1 MCGYLSYAHRAKRFL
16 ATRGPGNVLLKA
28 RRERNGFWHKLVP
41 MEQREKEEEKPQR
54 CRRRMRNESPVGVSD
69 VRRPLPIPLTTA
81 LLSSKLRRELQRIW
95 DATRAPGKV
104 EHEDHVDDSHTEEKL
119 VVDVPLFK
127 VGTMEMYRRFPK
139 QYDLFMHRHDCQAV
153 HEYLDSILSSLQQT
167 SATSIDGGK
176 CLAAEENKMSFL
188 RVADFGCGTGRIVSM
203 VSRHPAVGAVYCYDI
218 ATPMLREC
226 LINVVCSVA
235 EARQEIRGVCICTSA
250 SPCVDGNNNNN
261 NNALDTTAVAAAAA
275 AEVCVGSDGVT
286 EQSDDVMLLCARP
299 VSFEDVQQGF
309 LATHTPCHLV
319 VCAWSLSYVM
329 RAQWGDDRWHAAIDA
344 TVAALIGLLDTS
356 GPAALVIIETLG
368 TDTTEPRRKNTLLQR
383 LESEHGFERRW
394 VRTDYNFRDVAEAVR
409 LTRFFFGESMARR
422 MAEEE
427 RTALPECTGIWTL
440 WRR

>member
-1 MCGYLSYAHRAKRFL
+1 MKQ
-16 ATRGPGNVLLKA
+16 
-28 RRERNGFWHKLVP
+28 W
-41 MEQREKEEEKPQR
+41 EKEEENTQR
-54 CRRRMRNESPVGVSD
+54 CRRRIRNESPVGVSD

-95 DATRAPGKV
+95 DVTRAPGKL
-104 EHEDHVDDSHTEEKL
+104 EHEDHADDSHTEEEV
-119 VVDVPLFK
+119 VVDVPPFK

-139 QYDLFMHRHDCQAV
+139 QYDIFMRRHDCQAV
-153 HEYLDSILSSLQQT
+153 HEYLDSILLSLQQT
-167 SATSIDGGK
+167 SATPSDGGN
-176 CLAAEENKMSFL
+176 CLAAEGKMSFV
-188 RVADFGCGTGRIVSM
+188 RVADFGCGTGRIASM

-235 EARQEIRGVCICTSA
+235 ESRQEMRGVCICPSA
-250 SPCVDGNNNNN
+250 SACVDGNNNNN
-261 NNALDTTAVAAAAA
+261 NNNNALGTTAAAA
-275 AEVCVGSDGVT
+275 AEVCLGNDGVT
-286 EQSDDVMLLCARP
+286 ENSDGVMLLCARP
-299 VSFEDVQQGF
+299 VSFGDVQQGF

-368 TDTTEPRRKNTLLQR
+368 TDTTKPRRNNTLLQR

-394 VRTDYNFRDVAEAVR
+394 VRTDYNFCDVAEAVR
-409 LTRFFFGESMARR
+409 LTRFFFGDSMARR